1 MPALCCWPA
10 ATHRRDRLEDLVACL
25 HASILRRRLLLL
37 LLRAVGNGAVEGIRL
52 GELRL
57 LRARG
62 EGLRRGDVVCEL
74 GLGAPQTMYDREQLE
89 DGRTLASEFA

>member
-1 MPALCCWPA
+1 L
-10 ATHRRDRLEDLVACL
+10 LL
-25 HASILRRRLLLL
+25 LLLL

-74 GLGAPQTMYDREQLE
+74 GLCAPQPMYDRKQLE